1 MVFIAPHYQ
10 IPECEFAFK
19 AVRASGPGGQNVNKV
34 SNAVE
39 LRFDIWANQTLP
51 FAIKQRL
58 VTLAGRRVNDE
69 GVLVIF
75 AQEFR
80 SLERNKAQAIDRLVR
95 LCERAAAPP
104 PPPRIATKPSFSS
117 VVRNRVSKNKQS
129 ALKQLRAS
137 GKKAFKDDQDQD

>member
-10 IPECEFAFK
+10 ISESEFAFK

-104 PPPRIATKPSFSS
+104 PPPRIATKPSFGSM
-117 VVRNRVSKNKQS
+117 VRNRVSKNKQS
-129 ALKQLRAS
+129 ALKQIRAS